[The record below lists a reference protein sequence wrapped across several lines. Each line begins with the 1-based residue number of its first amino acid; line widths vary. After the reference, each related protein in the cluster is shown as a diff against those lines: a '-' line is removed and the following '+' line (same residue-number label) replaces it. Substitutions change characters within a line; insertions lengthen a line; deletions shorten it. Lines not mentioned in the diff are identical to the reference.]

1 MFEKQSIWFMWAI
14 IPVKNTFSFKEYTNN
29 LFIQVARC
37 FSLFTRA
44 ANFCPLADWSWLLR
58 PVTPPSFPVYVL
70 SHLLFRD
77 SFLDIILPSTA
88 LVLNFFMLHFQ
99 PPKIVFFSFSPLN
112 FYSMFHV
119 LKFTL
124 FKVKISI
131 NMYFLSCVQLL
142 EEPVTEAL
150 T

>member
-1 MFEKQSIWFMWAI
+1 
-14 IPVKNTFSFKEYTNN
+14 
-29 LFIQVARC
+29 
-37 FSLFTRA
+37 
-44 ANFCPLADWSWLLR
+44 
-58 PVTPPSFPVYVL
+58 
-70 SHLLFRD
+70 
-77 SFLDIILPSTA
+77 
-88 LVLNFFMLHFQ
+88 
-99 PPKIVFFSFSPLN
+99 
-112 FYSMFHV
+112 MFHV